1 MKLPNFLFKRVKE
14 HKTSLGNNEAFPPEE
29 DYPFDYKILKDRYN
43 DVVENIKVYS
53 DIESLDENYL
63 ISLLNNLIT
72 QCKEKEKPLKEQ
84 LEKLCK
90 KIVSETFRIPN
101 ETITLNIT
109 LTDKLEPTQ
118 KYQLTPQTSNE
129 RSFDFDDLEDFNNAE
144 KSILKRRLINS
155 LIQGASYEYMTK
167 CVMHLDEITTL
178 LSDLKPI
185 YERII
190 AINDFLLFNK
200 EESIT
205 DEKMHQGAIVEV
217 MLGRGGDKTEINVQG
232 LVFPFL
238 LNETFRGMFE
248 LFASHGLPKDLDKA
262 NYILTHSEFL
272 LAEPWDLRFGVNL
285 WKIVSDNV
293 YGYESMPYFFMT
305 LCEMPVEEFNANMK
319 EVFAKTKRGKQF
331 VIDLNE
337 FALKESEF
345 ESDIEPLIIQ
355 DETDDLI
362 TDAYISSDGLDS
374 YYLSD
379 ENGDQLNDVIEENN
393 SPDSVELNGNFYHN
407 TDNDAVAFMVD
418 KDYNLYLSKL
428 GGVHIEIMN
437 DVASRMMGFESYVEY
452 KNEIRNLSYE
462 KREDYEY
469 ELDKYTNDFLKTIP
483 YQGRFWIN
491 DEIIVFWYITPSTEK
506 MDIIL
511 NELSQELNITLSN
524 PKIIIGDNVISYNE
538 YNSFEDINNDMYKN
552 NNSKSDNELR
562 NIHLMNQKDKS
573 NALKD
578 FKNSRGELQGNKL
591 GKMTM
596 AQYHNL
602 LNQESINNVKKVYIN
617 ESQLQL
623 LREGLYDNF
632 DVRDID
638 VIYFNSYQEDWGDEE
653 EPDIQD
659 LYNIIIYNMDGNVIY
674 ENDGLTYDELDEL
687 LGNEIAFKIYMNDC
701 EINRNPQLSEYY
713 PYRLNYINSHEF
725 GDANETAKQI
735 YKNQLT
741 EYYPNLHG
749 YIMEDGL
756 CIDLGGDDHNSICKV
771 PQIDDKWEFIA
782 LGNIRCSNSFFDLIK
797 EPTREQ
803 KYALRKLIANA
814 NDLSVDIFSEDSDS
828 PITSAI
834 YYESPNPSYVLGE
847 IDRFFNEG
855 INLRGGYSED
865 NDYMYES
872 KEYLTES
879 DIDNMNASEDGGDGN
894 NKDEEYLK
902 LLTSCSENDID
913 FREEEYNLFNIPI
926 SHGMWILHVII
937 NGVEIPTNYVFFR
950 AEEESKINSY
960 QLHINIDERIR
971 RQGVAFKLYQAFI
984 RIFGTACSYF
994 KNRTASFYSDKNAS
1008 NEADAAIDGLWKKI
1022 ISLPNVN
1029 ASYLVNRLRKKIG
1042 VKVTLKQ

>member
-43 DVVENIKVYS
+43 DVVENIKAYG

-129 RSFDFDDLEDFNNAE
+129 RSFDFDDLEDFHNAE

-178 LSDLKPI
+178 LSNLKPI

-190 AINDFLLFNK
+190 AINDFLLFSK

-205 DEKMHQGAIVEV
+205 DEKIHQGAIVEV

-232 LVFPFL
+232 LIFPFL

-305 LCEMPVEEFNANMK
+305 LCEMPIEEFNANMK

-331 VIDLNE
+331 IIDLNE
-337 FALKESEF
+337 FALKESEY

-379 ENGDQLNDVIEENN
+379 ENTKTNSILGESNTFETWFGNSVLVDSEGEPIKMYHGTKNKFDEFSKDFIGSTGSYEGYGFNFTPFEGRAANYNNENVIEAYLRAENPMT
-393 SPDSVELNGNFYHN
+393 SKSYKITP
-407 TDNDAVAFMVD
+407 
-418 KDYNLYLSKL
+418 SKL
-428 GGVHIEIMN
+428 AKII
-437 DVASRMMGFESYVEY
+437 A
-452 KNEIRNLSYE
+452 
-462 KREDYEY
+462 
-469 ELDKYTNDFLKTIP
+469 ELDKGKPYTDTIVAAYEPSRYNEKWDAMYYRRALPVAAKMIYQYNKENDYGDAGLYAEICVNGNADK
-483 YQGRFWIN
+483 YQVIELFEKLGYDSVIFYDNDDRIN
-491 DEIIVFWYITPSTEK
+491 TVIVFEPNQIK
-506 MDIIL
+506 L
-511 NELSQELNITLSN
+511 VSN
-524 PKIIIGDNVISYNE
+524 KT
-538 YNSFEDINNDMYKN
+538 FN
-552 NNSKSDNELR
+552 NNSNLMHENKTN
-562 NIHLMNQKDKS
+562 NI
-573 NALKD
+573 
-578 FKNSRGELQGNKL
+578 
-591 GKMTM
+591 
-596 AQYHNL
+596 
-602 LNQESINNVKKVYIN
+602 KKIYIN
-617 ESQLQL
+617 ESQLSL
-623 LREGLYDNF
+623 LREGLYDDF
-632 DVRDID
+632 DVRDADI
-638 VIYFNSYQEDWGDEE
+638 IYYNHYQEDWGDEE
-653 EPDIQD
+653 EPDIKD
-659 LYNIIIYNMDGNVIY
+659 LYNILIYDMDGNTIY
-674 ENDGLTYDELDEL
+674 ENDGLLIYELDDI
-687 LGNEIAFKIYMNDC
+687 LGEDISSMIYNNESEPNT
-701 EINRNPQLSEYY
+701 NQQLNKYY

-725 GDANETAKQI
+725 GDVNETAKQLF
-735 YKNQLT
+735 KNQLT

-749 YIMEDGL
+749 YIMEDGT

-834 YYESPNPSYVLGE
+834 YYGSPNPSYVLGE
-847 IDRFFNEG
+847 IERFFDEG
-855 INLRGGYSED
+855 INLQGGYS
-865 NDYMYES
+865 NDDFYMYES
-872 KEYLTES
+872 IEYLTES
-879 DIDNMNASEDGGDGN
+879 ELDDMKPQEEQETNYED
-894 NKDEEYLK
+894 LI
-902 LLTSCSENDID
+902 LSCSEGDID
-913 FREEEYNLFNIPI
+913 FREEPYNLFTV
-926 SHGMWILHVII
+926 SGGKQRGMWTLHVII
-937 NGVEIPTNYVFFR
+937 NGVEIPTEFIFLR
-950 AEEESKINSY
+950 AEEYPKLQSY
-960 QLHINIDERIR
+960 QLHMEIAKNL
-971 RQGVAFKLYQAFI
+971 RQKGVGFKLYQAFI
-984 RIFGTACSYF
+984 RIFGTTCDLFINNSS
-994 KNRTASFYSDKNAS
+994 TFYKDNNAS
-1008 NEADAAIDGLWKKI
+1008 IDSDVAVDKLWDKLIK
-1022 ISLPNVN
+1022 LPNVKV
-1029 ASYLVNRLRKKIG
+1029 SYIVNKLKQKVG

>member
-43 DVVENIKVYS
+43 DVVENIKAYG

-129 RSFDFDDLEDFNNAE
+129 RSFDFDDLEDFHNAE

-190 AINDFLLFNK
+190 AINDFLLFSK

-205 DEKMHQGAIVEV
+205 DEKIHQGAIVEV

-232 LVFPFL
+232 LIFPFL

-305 LCEMPVEEFNANMK
+305 LCEMPIEEFNANMK

-331 VIDLNE
+331 IIDLNE
-337 FALKESEF
+337 FALKESEY

-379 ENGDQLNDVIEENN
+379 ENTKTNSILGESNTFETWFGNSVLVDSEGEPIKMYHGTKNKFDEFSKDFIGSTGSYEGYGFNFTPFEGRAANYNNENVIEAYLRAENPMT
-393 SPDSVELNGNFYHN
+393 SKSYKITP
-407 TDNDAVAFMVD
+407 
-418 KDYNLYLSKL
+418 SKL
-428 GGVHIEIMN
+428 AKII
-437 DVASRMMGFESYVEY
+437 A
-452 KNEIRNLSYE
+452 
-462 KREDYEY
+462 
-469 ELDKYTNDFLKTIP
+469 ELDKGKPYTDTIVAAYEPSRYNEKWDAMYYRRALPVAAKMIYQYNKENDYGDAGLYAEICVNGNADK
-483 YQGRFWIN
+483 YQVIELFEKLGYDSVIFYDNDDRIN
-491 DEIIVFWYITPSTEK
+491 TVIVFEPNQIK
-506 MDIIL
+506 L
-511 NELSQELNITLSN
+511 VSN
-524 PKIIIGDNVISYNE
+524 KT
-538 YNSFEDINNDMYKN
+538 FN
-552 NNSKSDNELR
+552 NNSNLMHENKTN
-562 NIHLMNQKDKS
+562 NI
-573 NALKD
+573 
-578 FKNSRGELQGNKL
+578 
-591 GKMTM
+591 
-596 AQYHNL
+596 
-602 LNQESINNVKKVYIN
+602 KKIYIN
-617 ESQLQL
+617 ESQLSL
-623 LREGLYDNF
+623 LREGLYDDF
-632 DVRDID
+632 DVRDADI
-638 VIYFNSYQEDWGDEE
+638 IYYNHYQEDWGDEE

-659 LYNIIIYNMDGNVIY
+659 LYNILIYDMDGNTIY
-674 ENDGLTYDELDEL
+674 ENDGLLIYELDDI
-687 LGNEIAFKIYMNDC
+687 LGEDISSMIYNNESEPNT
-701 EINRNPQLSEYY
+701 NQQLNKYY
-713 PYRLNYINSHEF
+713 PYRLNYVNSHEF
-725 GDANETAKQI
+725 GDVNETAKQLF
-735 YKNQLT
+735 KNQLT

-834 YYESPNPSYVLGE
+834 YYGSPNPSYVLGE

-879 DIDNMNASEDGGDGN
+879 DLDNMNASEDGGDDN
-894 NKDEEYLK
+894 NEDEKYLK

-926 SHGMWILHVII
+926 SHGMWVLHVII
-937 NGVEIPTNYVFFR
+937 NGVEIPSKYVFFR

-1008 NEADAAIDGLWKKI
+1008 KEADEAIDGLWKKI

-1029 ASYLVNRLRKKIG
+1029 ASYLVNRLRKKVGI
-1042 VKVTLKQ
+1042 KVTLKQ

>member
-43 DVVENIKVYS
+43 DVVENIKAYG

-63 ISLLNNLIT
+63 ISLLNSLIT
-72 QCKEKEKPLKEQ
+72 QCKENEKPLKEQ

-129 RSFDFDDLEDFNNAE
+129 RSFDFDDLEDFHNAE

-178 LSDLKPI
+178 LSNLKPI

-190 AINDFLLFNK
+190 AINDFLLFSK

-205 DEKMHQGAIVEV
+205 DEKIHQGAIVEV

-232 LVFPFL
+232 LIFPFL

-305 LCEMPVEEFNANMK
+305 LCEMPIEEFNANMK

-331 VIDLNE
+331 IIDLNE
-337 FALKESEF
+337 FALKESEY

-379 ENGDQLNDVIEENN
+379 ENTKTNSILGESNTFETWFGNSVLVDSEGEPIKMYHGTKNKFDEFSKDFIGSTGSYEGYGFNFTPFEGRAANYNNENVIEAYLRAENPMT
-393 SPDSVELNGNFYHN
+393 SKSYKITP
-407 TDNDAVAFMVD
+407 
-418 KDYNLYLSKL
+418 SKL
-428 GGVHIEIMN
+428 AKII
-437 DVASRMMGFESYVEY
+437 A
-452 KNEIRNLSYE
+452 
-462 KREDYEY
+462 
-469 ELDKYTNDFLKTIP
+469 ELDKGKPYTDTIVAAYEPSRYNEKWDAMYYRRALPVAAKMIYQYNKENDYGDAGLYAEICVNGNADK
-483 YQGRFWIN
+483 YQVIELFEKLGYDSVIFYDNDDRIN
-491 DEIIVFWYITPSTEK
+491 TVIVFEPNQIK
-506 MDIIL
+506 L
-511 NELSQELNITLSN
+511 VSN
-524 PKIIIGDNVISYNE
+524 KT
-538 YNSFEDINNDMYKN
+538 FN
-552 NNSKSDNELR
+552 NNSNLMHENKTN
-562 NIHLMNQKDKS
+562 NI
-573 NALKD
+573 
-578 FKNSRGELQGNKL
+578 
-591 GKMTM
+591 
-596 AQYHNL
+596 
-602 LNQESINNVKKVYIN
+602 KKIYIN
-617 ESQLQL
+617 ESQLSL
-623 LREGLYDNF
+623 LREGLYDDF
-632 DVRDID
+632 DVRDADI
-638 VIYFNSYQEDWGDEE
+638 IYYNHYQEDWGDEE

-659 LYNIIIYNMDGNVIY
+659 LYNILIYDMDGNTIY
-674 ENDGLTYDELDEL
+674 ENDGLLLYELDDI
-687 LGNEIAFKIYMNDC
+687 LGEDISSMIYNNESEPNT
-701 EINRNPQLSEYY
+701 NQQLNKYY

-725 GDANETAKQI
+725 GDVNETAKQLF
-735 YKNQLT
+735 KNQLT

-749 YIMEDGL
+749 YIMEDGT

-834 YYESPNPSYVLGE
+834 YYGSPNPSYVLGE

-879 DIDNMNASEDGGDGN
+879 DLDNMNASEDGGDDN
-894 NKDEEYLK
+894 NEDEKYLK

-926 SHGMWILHVII
+926 SHGMWVLHVII
-937 NGVEIPTNYVFFR
+937 NGVEIPSKYVFFR

-1008 NEADAAIDGLWKKI
+1008 KEADEAIDGLWKKI

-1029 ASYLVNRLRKKIG
+1029 ASYLVNRLRKKVGI
-1042 VKVTLKQ
+1042 KVTLKQ

>member
-43 DVVENIKVYS
+43 DVVENIKAYG

-129 RSFDFDDLEDFNNAE
+129 RSFDFDDLEDFHNAE

-178 LSDLKPI
+178 LSNLKPI

-190 AINDFLLFNK
+190 AINDFLLFSK

-205 DEKMHQGAIVEV
+205 DEKIHQGAIVEV

-232 LVFPFL
+232 LIFPFL

-305 LCEMPVEEFNANMK
+305 LCEMPIEEFNANMK

-331 VIDLNE
+331 IIDLNE
-337 FALKESEF
+337 FALKESEY

-379 ENGDQLNDVIEENN
+379 ENTKTNSILGESNTFETWFGNSVLVDSEGEPIKMYHGTKNKFDEFSKDFIGSTGSYEGYGFNFTPFEGRAANYNNENVIEAYLRAENPMT
-393 SPDSVELNGNFYHN
+393 SKSYKITP
-407 TDNDAVAFMVD
+407 
-418 KDYNLYLSKL
+418 SKL
-428 GGVHIEIMN
+428 AKII
-437 DVASRMMGFESYVEY
+437 A
-452 KNEIRNLSYE
+452 
-462 KREDYEY
+462 
-469 ELDKYTNDFLKTIP
+469 ELDKGKPYTDTIVAAYEPSRYNEKWDAMYYRRALPVAAKMIYQYNKENDYGDAGLYAEICVNGNADK
-483 YQGRFWIN
+483 YQVIELFEKLGYDSVIFYDNDDRIN
-491 DEIIVFWYITPSTEK
+491 TVIVFEPNQIK
-506 MDIIL
+506 L
-511 NELSQELNITLSN
+511 VSN
-524 PKIIIGDNVISYNE
+524 KT
-538 YNSFEDINNDMYKN
+538 FN
-552 NNSKSDNELR
+552 NNSNLMHENKTN
-562 NIHLMNQKDKS
+562 NI
-573 NALKD
+573 
-578 FKNSRGELQGNKL
+578 
-591 GKMTM
+591 
-596 AQYHNL
+596 
-602 LNQESINNVKKVYIN
+602 KKIYIN
-617 ESQLQL
+617 ESQLSL
-623 LREGLYDNF
+623 LREGLYDDF
-632 DVRDID
+632 DVRDADI
-638 VIYFNSYQEDWGDEE
+638 IYYNHYQEDWGDEE

-659 LYNIIIYNMDGNVIY
+659 LYNILIYDMDGNTIY
-674 ENDGLTYDELDEL
+674 ENDGLLLYELDDI
-687 LGNEIAFKIYMNDC
+687 LGEDISSMIYNNESEPNT
-701 EINRNPQLSEYY
+701 NQQLNKYY

-725 GDANETAKQI
+725 GDVNETAKQLF
-735 YKNQLT
+735 KNQLT

-749 YIMEDGL
+749 YIMEDGT
-756 CIDLGGDDHNSICKV
+756 CIDLGGDDHNSICKI

-834 YYESPNPSYVLGE
+834 YYGSPNPSYVLGE

-855 INLRGGYSED
+855 MNLRGGYSEY

-879 DIDNMNASEDGGDGN
+879 DLDNMNASEDGGDDN
-894 NKDEEYLK
+894 NEDEKYLK

-926 SHGMWILHVII
+926 SHGMWVLHVII
-937 NGVEIPTNYVFFR
+937 NGVEIPSKYVFFR

-1008 NEADAAIDGLWKKI
+1008 KEADEAIDGLWKKI

-1029 ASYLVNRLRKKIG
+1029 ASYLVNRLRKKVGI
-1042 VKVTLKQ
+1042 KVTLKQ

>member
-43 DVVENIKVYS
+43 DVVENIKAYG

-129 RSFDFDDLEDFNNAE
+129 RSFDFDDLEDFHNAE

-178 LSDLKPI
+178 LSNLKPI

-190 AINDFLLFNK
+190 AINDFLLFSK

-205 DEKMHQGAIVEV
+205 DEKIHQGAIVEV

-232 LVFPFL
+232 LIFPFL

-305 LCEMPVEEFNANMK
+305 LCEMPIEEFNANMK

-331 VIDLNE
+331 IIDLNE
-337 FALKESEF
+337 FALKESEY

-379 ENGDQLNDVIEENN
+379 ENTKTNSILGESNTFETWFGNSVLVDSEGEPIKMYHGTKNKFDEFSKDFIGSTGSYEGYGFNFTPFEGRAANYNNENVIEAYLRAENPMT
-393 SPDSVELNGNFYHN
+393 SKSYKITP
-407 TDNDAVAFMVD
+407 
-418 KDYNLYLSKL
+418 SKL
-428 GGVHIEIMN
+428 AKII
-437 DVASRMMGFESYVEY
+437 A
-452 KNEIRNLSYE
+452 
-462 KREDYEY
+462 
-469 ELDKYTNDFLKTIP
+469 ELDKGKPYTDTIVAAYEPSRYNEKWDAMYYRRALPVAAKMIYQYNKENDYGDAGLYAEICVNGNADK
-483 YQGRFWIN
+483 YQVIELFEKLGYDSVIFYDNDDRIN
-491 DEIIVFWYITPSTEK
+491 TVIVFEPNQIK
-506 MDIIL
+506 L
-511 NELSQELNITLSN
+511 VSN
-524 PKIIIGDNVISYNE
+524 KT
-538 YNSFEDINNDMYKN
+538 FN
-552 NNSKSDNELR
+552 NNSNLMHENKTN
-562 NIHLMNQKDKS
+562 NI
-573 NALKD
+573 
-578 FKNSRGELQGNKL
+578 
-591 GKMTM
+591 
-596 AQYHNL
+596 
-602 LNQESINNVKKVYIN
+602 KKIYIN
-617 ESQLQL
+617 ESQLSL
-623 LREGLYDNF
+623 LREGLYDDF
-632 DVRDID
+632 DVRDADI
-638 VIYFNSYQEDWGDEE
+638 IYYNHYQEDWGDEE

-659 LYNIIIYNMDGNVIY
+659 LYNILIYDMDGNTIY
-674 ENDGLTYDELDEL
+674 ENDGLLIYELDDI
-687 LGNEIAFKIYMNDC
+687 LGEDISSMIYNNESEPNT
-701 EINRNPQLSEYY
+701 NQQLNKYY

-725 GDANETAKQI
+725 GDVNETAKQLF
-735 YKNQLT
+735 KNQLT

-749 YIMEDGL
+749 YIMEDGT
-756 CIDLGGDDHNSICKV
+756 CIDLGGDDHNTICKI
-771 PQIDDKWEFIA
+771 PQINDKWEFIA
-782 LGNIRCSNSFFDLIK
+782 LGNIRCSNSFFDLIQ

-803 KYALRKLIANA
+803 KYALRKLIANS

-834 YYESPNPSYVLGE
+834 YYGSPNPSYVLGE

-879 DIDNMNASEDGGDGN
+879 DLDNMNASEDGGDDN
-894 NKDEEYLK
+894 NEDEKYLK

-926 SHGMWILHVII
+926 SHGMWVLHVII
-937 NGVEIPTNYVFFR
+937 NGVEIPSKYVFFR

-994 KNRTASFYSDKNAS
+994 KNRTASFYSDKNES
-1008 NEADAAIDGLWKKI
+1008 KEADEAIDGLWKKI

-1029 ASYLVNRLRKKIG
+1029 ASYLVNRLRKKVGI
-1042 VKVTLKQ
+1042 KVTLKQ